1 MYITYHQQIKKPIE
15 VINTIPHAI
24 LCKELQDKLKEWG
37 VVQERYNFDDNGF
50 YWFLYLDN
58 GDRIDTK
65 LY

>member
-37 VVQERYNFDDNGF
+37 GCSRTIQF
-50 YWFLYLDN
+50 
-58 GDRIDTK
+58 
-65 LY
+65 